1 MNKAY
6 FVAFHFILLFSH
18 ALYAQTTK
26 GTFEENRKDE
36 IVEYNRYLLDVQEK
50 IIEAKENKKILSKDL
65 EGISQTLD
73 NYERIL
79 DSIRLHVRSQEVLL
93 KNKKG
98 ELKVLENEMNEYR
111 EKAMALS
118 KQLEETQEKHDSLN
132 SIINQLQSS
141 YNRTE
146 QQILLKDERATE
158 LGREATVL
166 NSKVTDLRN
175 LNIEKGKLIQ
185 TEKEKLSKATN
196 ELVLQQDK
204 LKYEQE
210 KIDRVEEKLEKKYQ
224 NKQDIA
230 LQIKSLEAEQEEKK
244 SKISSN
250 KASITSWQKEIATTK
265 TQIDAQSKKQNNPDL
280 SSDEYKAISEK
291 LVSLRE
297 LESSRNKEL
306 HQLEQE
312 NLKLETELDQNVE
325 KIKLLHQDSKD
336 NEVEIAALKEEKT
349 AAQANMDAQQV
360 QVNDL
365 TEKKSRSELEISHL
379 EEQIAKN
386 NTEIDELN
394 TELQNLL
401 ANKEAF
407 DAEVVTL
414 QKDKEEYKA
423 LIEEDKGAVQQ
434 EAENMDKLRT
444 EIAVMNEKLKTTEE
458 AYFDKKA
465 EISGFANK
473 IDEEKIELE
482 ANQLKVNRVAAK
494 NDSIQKYTRTG
505 NPTVDSLVLTGIELA
520 LEVQKDTAMYYFNE
534 AVKIDSKASNARF
547 LKAYTL
553 FIHAKNTQALAETN
567 KLIET
572 DPRYINA
579 FKLRAKIY
587 SYQNKH
593 LYAVKD
599 YDHIVYLNKNDAEA
613 YLQRG
618 NMYYFDLNQ
627 YQKACEDW
635 NTALALGAAKANI
648 QIAEHCNLADK
659 TAYEVNALSKVATEK
674 DYGYQPS
681 NPIKVGKDENG
692 RDSNIDAYFKLLR
705 SPTGK
710 KLTFHRTGSCCPY
723 PSENGINGKALLYKY
738 QIDYDGRSG
747 KKDPIYLYIT
757 YYDYETPKV
766 PVGFQTEH
774 EIY

>member
-6 FVAFHFILLFSH
+6 FIALQFILFFS
-18 ALYAQTTK
+18 LSVQAQTTA

-50 IIEAKENKKILSKDL
+50 IIEARENKKVLSNDL
-65 EGISQTLD
+65 VGISKSLD

-79 DSIRLHVRSQEVLL
+79 DSIQLHVRSQEVLL
-93 KNKKG
+93 KKKKG
-98 ELKVLENEMNEYR
+98 ELMVLENEMSEYR
-111 EKAMALS
+111 QKAMSLS
-118 KQLEETQEKHDSLN
+118 KKLENTQARHDSLN
-132 SIINQLQSS
+132 SIIHQLQSS
-141 YNRTE
+141 YDRTE

-166 NSKVTDLRN
+166 NGKITDIRN
-175 LNIEKGKLIQ
+175 ENIEKGKLIQ
-185 TEKEKLSKATN
+185 AEKEILRKHKTD
-196 ELVLQQDK
+196 LVLQEDK

-210 KIDRVEEKLEKKYQ
+210 KIDRIEEKLEKKYQ
-224 NKQDIA
+224 NKQDIV
-230 LQIKSLEAEQEEKK
+230 LQIKSLESEGEAKQTKK
-244 SKISSN
+244 TSN
-250 KASITSWQKEIATTK
+250 IASINSWAKEIASTK
-265 TQIDAQSKKQNNPDL
+265 TQIETQTKKQNNPNL
-280 SSDEYKAISEK
+280 SSEEYTAISAELIK
-291 LVSLRE
+291 LRE

-312 NLKLETELDQNVE
+312 NLTLETEIAQNQE
-325 KIKLLHQDSKD
+325 KIKLLLEDSKT
-336 NEVEIAALKEEKT
+336 NEADIAVLKQEKN
-349 AAQANMDAQQV
+349 ASQMNMEAQQA
-360 QVNDL
+360 QVKDL
-365 TEKKSRSELEISHL
+365 TEKKSRSELEINHL

-401 ANKEAF
+401 ADKATF
-407 DAEVVTL
+407 DAEVNAL
-414 QKDKEEYKA
+414 QKERDEYKT
-423 LIEEDKGAVQQ
+423 LIEEDKGAVEQ
-434 EAENMDKLRT
+434 EAENMEKLRT
-444 EIAVMNEKLKTTEE
+444 EIAVMNNKLKTVEE

-465 EISGFANK
+465 EISGFANE

-482 ANQLKVNRVAAK
+482 AAQLKVKRVVAK

-505 NPTVDSLVLTGIELA
+505 NPTVDSLILTGIELA
-520 LEVQKDTAMYYFNE
+520 LEVQKDTAMHYFNE
-534 AVKIDSKASNARF
+534 AVKIDPKASNARF

-553 FIHAKNTQALAETN
+553 FIHSNNTQALAETN

-587 SYQNKH
+587 SYQKKH

-635 NTALALGAAKANI
+635 NKALELGAANANI
-648 QIAEHCNLADK
+648 YIAEHCNLKDK
-659 TAYEVNALSKVATEK
+659 KVYEVNALSKVATEK
-674 DYGYQPS
+674 DYGYAPT

-705 SPTGK
+705 SPNGK
-710 KLTFHRTGSCCPY
+710 KLIYHRVGSCCPY

-747 KKDPIYLYIT
+747 KKDPIYMYIT
-757 YYDYETPKV
+757 YYDYESPKV
-766 PVGFQTEH
+766 PIGFQTEH